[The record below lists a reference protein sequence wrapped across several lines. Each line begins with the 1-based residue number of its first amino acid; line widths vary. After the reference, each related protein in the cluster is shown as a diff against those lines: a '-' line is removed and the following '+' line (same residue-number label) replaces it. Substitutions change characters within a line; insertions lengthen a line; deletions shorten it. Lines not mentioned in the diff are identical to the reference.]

1 MNSTSNPPPQTPDPA
16 REIPRRALVVRIG
29 ALGDVLLTRR
39 LTYSLSLAGFRST
52 LFAPARHASVLL
64 GDAWIERVLD
74 SESPRFASVFGGEWP
89 EAGRFDL
96 AVVLSSSADL
106 ALAVRPVASEIIQFP
121 PGPSRNDQLISR
133 QWAEG
138 VTSVGAT
145 FVGPLPR
152 LETSATSPIPPGA
165 TVIHP
170 GSGSPTKNW
179 PMERF
184 VELRRDLG
192 ARGRR
197 VAWIRGPAE
206 PALDGV
212 DLRVEVIDRPT
223 VHALAATLAGASLF
237 IGNDSGVS
245 HLAAAVGAPTL
256 AIFGPTDPAVWAPDG
271 TGVET
276 LRSSDGDL
284 AGITVERVIA
294 ATTRLR
300 PRTR

>member
-1 MNSTSNPPPQTPDPA
+1 M
-16 REIPRRALVVRIG
+16 PRRALVVRIG

-64 GDAWIERVLD
+64 SDAWVDAILD

-89 EAGRFDL
+89 EADRFDL
-96 AVVLSSSADL
+96 AVVLSNSADL
-106 ALAVRPVASEIIQFP
+106 AQAVRPVASAIIQFP
-121 PGPSRNDQLISR
+121 PGPTRNDQPISR

-138 VTSVGAT
+138 LTSVGAV

-152 LETSATSPIPPGA
+152 LETGAAAPIPPGA

-170 GSGSPTKNW
+170 GSGSPQKNW
-179 PMERF
+179 PLERF
-184 VELRRDLG
+184 IELGRKLG
-192 ARGRR
+192 ERGHRA
-197 VAWIRGPAE
+197 AWIRGPAE
-206 PALDGV
+206 PELDGV
-212 DLRVEVIDRPT
+212 GVGIEVIDRPT
-223 VHALAATLAGASLF
+223 IHVLAATLAGSSLF

-256 AIFGPTDPAVWAPDG
+256 VIFGPTDPAVWAPDG

-284 AGITVERVIA
+284 AGISVGRVIA
-294 ATTRLR
+294 AAARLGPTTR
-300 PRTR
+300 